1 MMGVL
6 VRDHKESMLRNIMW
20 KFKGDSRGKRPVKDQ
35 GDSVGRLIRRMTRD
49 MILLKP
55 YLLS

>member
-1 MMGVL
+1 
-6 VRDHKESMLRNIMW
+6 MW

-49 MILLKP
+49 MILLLVRVRNP
-55 YLLS
+55 TY